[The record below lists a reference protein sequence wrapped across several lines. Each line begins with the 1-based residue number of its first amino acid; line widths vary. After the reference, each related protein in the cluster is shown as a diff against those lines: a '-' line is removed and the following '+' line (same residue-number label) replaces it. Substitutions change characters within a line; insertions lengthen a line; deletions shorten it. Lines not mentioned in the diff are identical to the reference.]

1 MKTILKNYCTT
12 KQAQIFTALILTGIL
27 SISSGFT
34 LLKSAI
40 AAPRDILPETAN
52 EILKVNASSDG
63 LPQPVARAILR
74 DVSRT
79 QGILPNKLE
88 ITEFSQKTWRNGCLD
103 LPKPGEFCTQA
114 LVPGW
119 QVMVSD
125 GSQTWIYHTNS
136 NGRSLRLANPNTP
149 PNNQSDN
156 LPTSVRDNVLAT
168 ASKFTGLP
176 TSQLRIVK
184 VAQVTTDGCLG
195 LPRPDEACIQIAQQA
210 WEVTVQAGKQRLVYR
225 ANRDGSQVR
234 LNEAASL
241 ISIPKPITNAVL
253 RDASRWSGIPTS
265 QLRILKAER
274 HTWGNPCELTFN
286 RICNKAYIPTAGW
299 IITVDSGTQKWVYHV
314 NEKASVVALDRTR
327 ILSKSAAKVIKQ
339 DALKRSNSR
348 MPISAF
354 RITEVQELADWKGA
368 CEGIAN
374 CTRPVALGWQA
385 TVSNGTQNWVY
396 RVKEDGS
403 EFEFQTVASLP
414 KSIADTILADAAEEL
429 ELPISQLRIVEVEK
443 REWPDRCLGISEPL
457 ILCAP
462 SIVSGW
468 QVKVS
473 NGQQDLV
480 YRVGEPDTI
489 KLDKQASKIAGK
501 EADKESVKPVPIPS
515 NELPPPLESGIVFR
529 QISSGGF
536 IGRTYETVLLD
547 DGRLIR
553 VRIGDANDSER
564 SVRRVS
570 LQQVR
575 RFQKLLEE
583 KGSSE
588 FQNLNYPAPSGAAD
602 YTIYTLTSSDGTVQY
617 NDISQ
622 NRLPE
627 NLRIVLK
634 AWNQLLSSAQS

>member
-52 EILKVNASSDG
+52 EILKVNASNNG
-63 LPQPVARAILR
+63 LPQPVARAVLR

-156 LPTSVRDNVLAT
+156 LPTSVRDNVLAA

-184 VAQVTTDGCLG
+184 VGQLTTDGCLG

-234 LNEAASL
+234 LNETASL
-241 ISIPKPITNAVL
+241 ISIPKPITN
-253 RDASRWSGIPTS
+253 
-265 QLRILKAER
+265 
-274 HTWGNPCELTFN
+274 
-286 RICNKAYIPTAGW
+286 
-299 IITVDSGTQKWVYHV
+299 
-314 NEKASVVALDRTR
+314 
-327 ILSKSAAKVIKQ
+327 
-339 DALKRSNSR
+339 
-348 MPISAF
+348 
-354 RITEVQELADWKGA
+354 
-368 CEGIAN
+368 
-374 CTRPVALGWQA
+374 
-385 TVSNGTQNWVY
+385 
-396 RVKEDGS
+396 
-403 EFEFQTVASLP
+403 
-414 KSIADTILADAAEEL
+414 
-429 ELPISQLRIVEVEK
+429 
-443 REWPDRCLGISEPL
+443 
-457 ILCAP
+457 
-462 SIVSGW
+462 
-468 QVKVS
+468 
-473 NGQQDLV
+473 
-480 YRVGEPDTI
+480 
-489 KLDKQASKIAGK
+489 
-501 EADKESVKPVPIPS
+501 KESVKPVPIPS

-570 LQQVR
+570 QQQVR

-602 YTIYTLTSSDGTVQY
+602 YTSYTLTSSDGTVQY

-627 NLRIVLK
+627 NLRFVLK